1 MNTEDLEAFQARIG
15 YRFRK
20 PALLRQALTH
30 KTANRR
36 ENYESMEY
44 LGDAF
49 MLAAIREWLTRY
61 VPKVPVRLK
70 VEGAAKSNEML
81 GLIVRRLGIPD
92 LLAMSKEEACGD
104 LYKQSK
110 KYADAY
116 EALIT
121 AIYHDGGYEAARNFV
136 WRTMPLQKLADGDW
150 ERIPRNPRW
159 KDATKDLVKLLEELE
174 LGEPV
179 YTHVHNVGKYQVWQ
193 VDTGVGIAWGRGQL
207 GLENDLGAEHAKGN
221 AASKLLRKL
230 LIDQLEDIFDEPT
243 TPSEPTA

>member
-1 MNTEDLEAFQARIG
+1 VTDTDLEAFQKRIG
-15 YRFRK
+15 YRFQK

-36 ENYESMEY
+36 TNYESMEY
-44 LGDAF
+44 VGDAF
-49 MLAAIREWLTRY
+49 MLTAIREWLTRY
-61 VPKVPVRLK
+61 VPHVPTRLK

-121 AIYHDGGYEAARNFV
+121 AIYMDGGYEAARNFV
-136 WRTMPLQKLADGDW
+136 WRTMPLQKLANGDW

-159 KDATKDLVKLLEELE
+159 KDATKDLVTLLQQLGC
-174 LGEPV
+174 GEPT
-179 YTHVHNVGKYQVWQ
+179 YTYVHSVGKYQVWQ
-193 VDTGVGIAWGRGQL
+193 VDTCIGQAWGRGQK
-207 GLENDLGAEHAKGN
+207 GLDKDLGAEHAKGN

-230 LIDQLEDIFDEPT
+230 LIDQLADIFDQPDTPTEPQ
-243 TPSEPTA
+243 A